1 MGFLRFLQGS
11 GKLLIRGNRAYWLWV
26 GALLVAIAIGL
37 AGIGATFSA
46 QALARAREF
55 GMLRHLGITRAELLR
70 LLALEAA
77 GLTLFGIVAGGVL
90 GLAIA
95 LVLVRVVN
103 PQSFHWNM
111 DLAVP
116 WGLLGAVTALLVFA
130 GISTA
135 LLATRQATGAGPL
148 RAVREDW

>member
-1 MGFLRFLQGS
+1 MR
-11 GKLLIRGNRAYWLWV
+11 V
-26 GALLVAIAIGL
+26 GVGLVTL
-37 AGIGATFSA
+37 FSA
-46 QALARAREF
+46 ADQSAARLTNQF
-55 GMLRHLGITRAELLR
+55 GH
-70 LLALEAA
+70 
-77 GLTLFGIVAGGVL
+77 
-90 GLAIA
+90 LAIA

>member
-1 MGFLRFLQGS
+1 MIITPGNLGIQEAVIGYVSLLSGS
-11 GKLLIRGNRAYWLWV
+11 AFVAGVAASALIR
-26 GALLVAIAIGL
+26 
-37 AGIGATFSA
+37 AT
-46 QALARAREF
+46 
-55 GMLRHLGITRAELLR
+55 
-70 LLALEAA
+70 
-77 GLTLFGIVAGGVL
+77 